1 MDVIVGRRHFV
12 HALTLAGPG
21 RVVGVVETP
30 DEYWN
35 HNTAYHP
42 WLVDIATRHNGDV
55 LDVGGGDGLLAQ
67 RMSPVSRSVTAIEP
81 DPSAVQR
88 ASERLADHPGVAVV
102 ETDFERYQ
110 PNGQRFDLITF
121 VASLHHMDLRP
132 TLSRARDMLTP
143 TGEIAVVGLSAN
155 KSIPDWL
162 WRRGVRAR
170 GVRGLTT
177 ASPGNPRYR
186 RRGHRTARQPLR
198 DPSHG
203 RRGSARRVPEACAV
217 LPLSPALDVE
227 FCGRVVTAANS
238 QPSRRSRCLSRRVN
252 LTSRHDPA
260 GMAFWAVLTLAVAGV
275 IGAAPRKPS
284 LAAAAVRLHP
294 VAPAGRAGRRRQ
306 QGHGHHHLGGV
317 RRRGQPLPER
327 GVRGA
332 GRSAGRI
339 VHAGHRYRAGLL
351 LPALHNPAP
360 PTHRGGAAAGSSS
373 PRCLRTTA
381 RSSGPSPRPCRRSLA

>member
-1 MDVIVGRRHFV
+1 MNVIVGRRHFV
-12 HALTLAGPG
+12 HALTLAGAWQSRWCG
-21 RVVGVVETP
+21 R
-30 DEYWN
+30 DARRYWN

-162 WRRGVRAR
+162 WAVAC
-170 GVRGLTT
+170 
-177 ASPGNPRYR
+177 
-186 RRGHRTARQPLR
+186 
-198 DPSHG
+198 
-203 RRGSARRVPEACAV
+203 VPAV
-217 LPLSPALDVE
+217 LVGSRLHLETRDIGV
-227 FCGRVVTAANS
+227 VVTEAQDILSEIRRTVDEVLPGASVRRALYYRYLMRWANS
-238 QPSRRSRCLSRRVN
+238 
-252 LTSRHDPA
+252 
-260 GMAFWAVLTLAVAGV
+260 
-275 IGAAPRKPS
+275 
-284 LAAAAVRLHP
+284 
-294 VAPAGRAGRRRQ
+294 
-306 QGHGHHHLGGV
+306 
-317 RRRGQPLPER
+317 
-327 GVRGA
+327 
-332 GRSAGRI
+332 
-339 VHAGHRYRAGLL
+339 
-351 LPALHNPAP
+351 
-360 PTHRGGAAAGSSS
+360 
-373 PRCLRTTA
+373 
-381 RSSGPSPRPCRRSLA
+381 